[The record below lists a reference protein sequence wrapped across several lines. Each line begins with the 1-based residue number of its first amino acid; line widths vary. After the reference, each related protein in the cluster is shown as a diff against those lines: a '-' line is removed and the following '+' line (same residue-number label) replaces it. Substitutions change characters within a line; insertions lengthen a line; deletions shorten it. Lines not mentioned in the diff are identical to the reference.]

1 MIINELSRNMV
12 IIGNGVCEGGPN
24 VPDVEVGT
32 ALDSKRV
39 LVGCASEGVRIAR
52 DKIIRDDRSAEIVVM
67 AIVQWVTV
75 AISNLNG
82 AIDRCSCRRA
92 IRTDTM
98 ARVTHM
104 IHVTMMGTSCTVG
117 EAAAGFFI
125 HHIVLVTVM
134 RMTDVALRYWN
145 DGHVVREVHVKAIL
159 AREGVLAPPRSS
171 LAGITSAADLLG
183 HRPLRWIQ
191 TNDEIS

>member
-12 IIGNGVCEGGPN
+12 IIGNGVRKGGPN

-52 DKIIRDDRSAEIVVM
+52 DKNKITKDNRSAEIVVM

-92 IRTDTM
+92 VRTDT
-98 ARVTHM
+98 
-104 IHVTMMGTSCTVG
+104 
-117 EAAAGFFI
+117 
-125 HHIVLVTVM
+125 
-134 RMTDVALRYWN
+134 
-145 DGHVVREVHVKAIL
+145 
-159 AREGVLAPPRSS
+159 
-171 LAGITSAADLLG
+171 
-183 HRPLRWIQ
+183 
-191 TNDEIS
+191 